1 MATTNHARRTQLQPQ
16 WPNLP
21 QSNRTK
27 KNVTSVIS
35 KEDQKKQTWNKLRI
49 VPMSFHPF
57 INFSLLVVT
66 NLNLQLVRLAPAL
79 FVYLSQPR
87 THRPS
92 RETKAFAR
100 VGIMSGCA
108 VLCFQK
114 TAPRQ
119 PARNDDRKLE
129 FLRSSACFFRRS
141 LFVCNSVPNHRKL
154 GSKDAVAWYSQPHIL
169 WLRSGLHR
177 LRHIKVRDL
186 GDTDLVE
193 ILAQWWKSR
202 KVII

>member
-1 MATTNHARRTQLQPQ
+1 MC
-16 WPNLP
+16 
-21 QSNRTK
+21 
-27 KNVTSVIS
+27 
-35 KEDQKKQTWNKLRI
+35 
-49 VPMSFHPF
+49 FHPF
-57 INFSLLVVT
+57 INFFLLVVT

-79 FVYLSQPR
+79 FVYLSRPR

-129 FLRSSACFFRRS
+129 FLRSSAFFLRRS
-141 LFVCNSVPNHRKL
+141 LFVCNSLPNHRKL
-154 GSKDAVAWYSQPHIL
+154 GSSQPHIL

-186 GDTDLVE
+186 GDKDLVE
-193 ILAQWWKSR
+193 ILAQ
-202 KVII
+202 